1 MNNNPLIRVLLIKN
15 SAKYVNLIVE
25 ILQEQKD
32 KFKLVIIESLKELL
46 NDFSEVEFDII
57 ILDLPNPDVD
67 SSIIVFT
74 KLYEKYPETPIITM
88 TDFNEEIGQKTL
100 EQGGKII

>member
-15 SAKYVNLIVE
+15 SAKHVNLIVE

-57 ILDLPNPDVD
+57 FLDLQIPDD
-67 SSIIVFT
+67 
-74 KLYEKYPETPIITM
+74 
-88 TDFNEEIGQKTL
+88 
-100 EQGGKII
+100 EQ

>member
-1 MNNNPLIRVLLIKN
+1 MNNNPLTRVLLIKN

-57 ILDLPNPDVD
+57 FLDLQIPDD
-67 SSIIVFT
+67 
-74 KLYEKYPETPIITM
+74 
-88 TDFNEEIGQKTL
+88 
-100 EQGGKII
+100 EQ